1 MSKEAVPSPCILVC
15 TLDPRTDICLGCGRT
30 LDEIA
35 EWASVPRARQLEI
48 VRMAARRLADKEQ
61 R

>member
-15 TLDPRTDICLGCGRT
+15 ELDPRTDICIGCGRT

-48 VRMAARRLADKEQ
+48 VRMAAERRSPRQD
-61 R
+61 

>member
-15 TLDPRTDICLGCGRT
+15 ELDPLTDICIGCGRT

-48 VRMAARRLADKEQ
+48 AELAAERRATRRD
-61 R
+61 

>member
-15 TLDPRTDICLGCGRT
+15 ELDPRTDICIGCGRT

-35 EWASVPRARQLEI
+35 EWASVSRARQLQI
-48 VRMAARRLADKEQ
+48 VELAAGRRAQ
-61 R
+61 RKT